1 METYRV
7 FFRCGAGVIV
17 GRQDLLDAD
26 DDGAAVATA
35 SRLFDA
41 CCDVAAGFERWHGAR
56 LVATSYARRPPEV
69 GDAGSINAETQ
80 ASVAR
85 YEEMLLDS
93 RWTIAKSQRLLA
105 LTRRS
110 P

>member
-1 METYRV
+1 MQTYRV
-7 FFRCGAGVIV
+7 FFRCRTGIII

-26 DDGAAVATA
+26 DDGSAVAMA

-41 CCDVAAGFERWHGAR
+41 CCDVAAGFELWHGPR
-56 LVATSYARRPPEV
+56 LVATSYARRQQDE
-69 GDAGSINAETQ
+69 DAGSINAETQ

-85 YEEMLLDS
+85 YEELLVDS
-93 RWTIAKSQRLLA
+93 RWAIAKSQRLLA